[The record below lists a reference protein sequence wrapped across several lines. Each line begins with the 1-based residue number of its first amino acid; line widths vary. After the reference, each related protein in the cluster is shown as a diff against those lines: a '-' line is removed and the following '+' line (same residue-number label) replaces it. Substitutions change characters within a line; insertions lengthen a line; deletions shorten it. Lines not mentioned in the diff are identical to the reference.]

1 MSSNYER
8 RGPSSFG
15 RNPSGPG
22 RDAPRP
28 GQPSPVGGSESA
40 LSPDEQRKLEQVIC
54 QGDARVIIDWSA
66 EIGKKLADE
75 KLATSQIRN
84 VYGTVKR
91 IQLSWA
97 QDPTQAF
104 RETVLLIPKLHYQV
118 ARQDRKPG
126 FQGLKSFERVMVPA
140 LKLFSEG
147 KDEEERLK
155 RFTNLA
161 DFFEAILAYHKK
173 YGGRD

>member
-28 GQPSPVGGSESA
+28 GQPSSAGGGEPA

-54 QGDARVIIDWSA
+54 QGDARVIIDWA
-66 EIGKKLADE
+66 DTIGHKLADAS
-75 KLATSQIRN
+75 LTTSQIRN
-84 VYGTVKR
+84 VYGTVKQ

-97 QDPTQAF
+97 QNPTQAF
-104 RETVLLIPKLHYQV
+104 REAVLLIPKLHYQV
-118 ARQDRKPG
+118 ARQQRNKA
-126 FQGLKSFERVMVPA
+126 GLQAFERVMVPA
-140 LKLFSEG
+140 LKQFAEAR
-147 KDEEERLK
+147 DEEERLR
-155 RFTNLA
+155 RFKNLA